1 MRKWYSVVLSQKEWS
16 ILRKLVEKHG
26 IKFETSG
33 YWKDVHVEF
42 CLNES
47 ELVKVSRYL
56 EGLEKY
62 SYIL

>member
-1 MRKWYSVVLSQKEWS
+1 MRKWYSVVLSQKEWR
-16 ILRKLVEKHG
+16 ILRKLVEKHQ

-33 YWKDVHVEF
+33 YWQDVHVEL

-47 ELVKVSRYL
+47 EFVKVSKYL
-56 EGLEKY
+56 EGFEKY